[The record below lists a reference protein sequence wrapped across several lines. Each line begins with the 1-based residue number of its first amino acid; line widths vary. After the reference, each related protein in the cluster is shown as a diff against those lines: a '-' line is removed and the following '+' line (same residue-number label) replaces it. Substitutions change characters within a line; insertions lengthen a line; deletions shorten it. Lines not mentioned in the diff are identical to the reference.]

1 MDVEAADLPY
11 PFGVVIRIF
20 RWTVLAEAD
29 NPPVGSGSQHP
40 ATEGSLRA
48 NNLAPIAD
56 GVCGE
61 SLAVPRLVRAIPIRE
76 LPGNEVQ
83 VP

>member
-1 MDVEAADLPY
+1 MHVEAVDLPY

-40 ATEGSLRA
+40 ATEGGLRA

-61 SLAVPRLVRAIPIRE
+61 SLAVPPLVRAIPMPQ
-76 LPGNEVQ
+76 LPANQEQ